1 MCVRPGCDRRQ
12 RSAQNAPKT
21 PKDYVKAT
29 VTATKIEDGKQ
40 SATITITIAK
50 DWYIYANP
58 VKNDDF
64 KKTQTVVNVK
74 AKKDLANVKI
84 EYPPGKIHEDKI
96 MGNYSVYEEKV
107 VIPVT
112 VQRAAGDVSPLEVEV
127 IFNTCSNKGVCL
139 RRIPTRSRCPDP
151 NFRSLQ
157 DFGSFSTGARITMPL
172 ANLIEDYLA
181 GCEKLR
187 TAVAGMTRE
196 QLLAR
201 PVPGKWSTLEV
212 VCHLA
217 DFEPILATRMK
228 CIIAEDRPTLVG
240 VNENKLVAALAYQDR
255 DLEEELA
262 IIDRTR
268 SQMGRILRKLAGVR
282 LAARR
287 RSQRTRPTHSR
298 ANAHECDPSYS
309 PPPEVRPGETPALGI
324 GQ

>member
-1 MCVRPGCDRRQ
+1 MYHSGFRSDKILAAGLCVFALAVTAGSAR
-12 RSAQNAPKT
+12 AQNAPKT

-96 MGNYSVYEEKV
+96 VGNYSVYEEKV

-139 RRIPTRSRCPDP
+139 RKDSYT
-151 NFRSLQ
+151 F
-157 DFGSFSTGARITMPL
+157 
-172 ANLIEDYLA
+172 
-181 GCEKLR
+181 
-187 TAVAGMTRE
+187 
-196 QLLAR
+196 
-201 PVPGKWSTLEV
+201 TL
-212 VCHLA
+212 
-217 DFEPILATRMK
+217 P
-228 CIIAEDRPTLVG
+228 
-240 VNENKLVAALAYQDR
+240 
-255 DLEEELA
+255 
-262 IIDRTR
+262 
-268 SQMGRILRKLAGVR
+268 
-282 LAARR
+282 
-287 RSQRTRPTHSR
+287 
-298 ANAHECDPSYS
+298 
-309 PPPEVRPGETPALGI
+309 
-324 GQ
+324 

>member
-12 RSAQNAPKT
+12 HRAQNATKT

-96 MGNYSVYEEKV
+96 VGNYSVYEEKV

-139 RRIPTRSRCPDP
+139 ARIPTRSRCPDP

-217 DFEPILATRMK
+217 DFEPILATRHENASSRRTGRRWSESTRTSLWPPWR
-228 CIIAEDRPTLVG
+228 IRIATWRKNWPSSTGRAV
-240 VNENKLVAALAYQDR
+240 KWAAL
-255 DLEEELA
+255 
-262 IIDRTR
+262 
-268 SQMGRILRKLAGVR
+268 SQAAGVR
-282 LAARR
+282 LAALGVHSERGP
-287 RSQRTRPTHSR
+287 RTLEQMLTNAIHHIPHHLKFVQEKR
-298 ANAHECDPSYS
+298 A
-309 PPPEVRPGETPALGI
+309 ALGI